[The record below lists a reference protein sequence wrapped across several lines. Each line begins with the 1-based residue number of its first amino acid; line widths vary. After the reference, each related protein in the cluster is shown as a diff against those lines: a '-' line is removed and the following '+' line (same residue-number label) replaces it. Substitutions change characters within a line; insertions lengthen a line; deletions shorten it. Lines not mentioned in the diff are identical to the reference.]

1 MKTRNLFVGL
11 GSILLVAA
19 VALQFGFRSGV
30 AARARPPHLQEN
42 IPMTLEGWTV
52 HDEPLGPSEAV
63 AASAVKT
70 LNLDEYVYRAYTKG
84 STRFAIYAAYWAP
97 GRMPTRL
104 VASHTPDRCWTE
116 NGMRCLDMKFKLPV
130 TVGDRAL
137 LPAEWRVF
145 AAPGGEVTHVMY
157 WHLVDGELYDY
168 GDRFSAIPHPWLWWQ
183 NTVTQAMRGSL
194 EQHFFRVTAN
204 VSFEQLLREPGF
216 EAVMGQLGTLALR
229 APLGTK
235 KS

>member
-1 MKTRNLFVGL
+1 
-11 GSILLVAA
+11 
-19 VALQFGFRSGV
+19 
-30 AARARPPHLQEN
+30 
-42 IPMTLEGWTV
+42 MTLAGWKV
-52 HDEPLGPSEAV
+52 HDEPLGPSEAIS
-63 AASAVKT
+63 ASALKT

-97 GRMPTRL
+97 GRMPTRQ

-168 GDRFSAIPHPWLWWQ
+168 GDRFSAIPHPWLWWKD
-183 NTVTQAMRGSL
+183 TVAQVLEGSR
-194 EQHFFRVTAN
+194 EQHFVRITSNIPFD
-204 VSFEQLLREPGF
+204 QLRRDAGF
-216 EAVMGQLGTLALR
+216 ETALGQLGELTIR
-229 APLGTK
+229 AVATEK
-235 KS
+235 KSRNREFPFFLLTSHIENLKKGPCS